1 MKIQKYKIGNGKKPV
16 NEQLAKT
23 KAPKFLYSLKYL
35 TSKLLTN
42 SSKKQI
48 GKR

>member
-1 MKIQKYKIGNGKKPV
+1 MEKASKCTIG
-16 NEQLAKT
+16 KT
-23 KAPKFLYSLKYL
+23 KAPKFLYSLKNL